1 MKYASED
8 LINEHQGILF
18 GLKILE
24 KIVLLMNEKNVV
36 EINDL
41 KDIVNFIKLFADKC
55 HHGKE
60 EGILF
65 PAMEEF
71 GIPKDNGPIGQMLL
85 EHTEGRKYVAQMN
98 DGIQNKEFDK
108 NKFAQA
114 ATNYISLL
122 RNHINKENNVLFPL
136 GDKKIPLDRQ
146 TKILELFEAF
156 EENVMGAGTH
166 EKLHELLH
174 NFEAKYLI

>member
-24 KIVLLMNEKNVV
+24 KMVLLLKENNRI
-36 EINDL
+36 EID
-41 KDIVNFIKLFADKC
+41 DIREIINFIKLFADKC

-71 GIPKDNGPIGQMLL
+71 GIPKTNGPIGQMLL

-98 DGIQNKEFDK
+98 DEIQKKEFDK

-174 NFEAKYLI
+174 NFEAKYLK